1 MRASK
6 IGTKLLVILLIVAM
20 ILPMSAEVLAT
31 ATEEWGFDEEQIVVT
46 EDVGTVDE
54 EVEAEETEIEEQ
66 EVVEP
71 EAEIEAEGEAEEA
84 LTGKLTHEMQSAKIE
99 TAMEREGGD
108 ESSGTIKSDKYD
120 TTPYAYQVANSGGT
134 GRKTVFKLI
143 QENDYSYEDAMYC
156 VNAEKSFPSAQAYD
170 YKNMGDIKTETTT
183 AAASLIN
190 SIGAKNYKSLIWLI
204 DNMYLPKQQPSEK
217 LDYIKKA
224 FASEINK
231 NVIPPVTAEYIMENL
246 TDDDIEVVQQY
257 AIWYF
262 TNGNTDVSTDYL
274 KYYHS
279 RYSNFGSMYVSSAMQ
294 TGGSWVSLSDRT
306 GNGVRQEFSQILYAY
321 LVDNAKKAST
331 SSKFTYPTFAMQNAD
346 LRCAVDGDY
355 YKVGPF
361 KVNAGSASATI
372 KLVDGRGYEI
382 ERSKYKIKIDGEN
395 DFSNKNVNEIF
406 GKNYYVYLPIEGNDV
421 SKVKMTIEYTTYET
435 EATLWTPTTD
445 DTLQPIVL
453 ITRGEKKR
461 SDSREK
467 DIDPKKFDLALRKYI
482 IKAGNTNISNRI
494 PDVNA
499 GTIAST
505 GTAEYKHRKAPVS
518 VKAGSTVIYEIRV
531 YNEGSLNGT
540 ATKIT
545 DYLPEGMTLA
555 ENSNINKIY
564 GWTASSDGRVATTEY
579 LSDSVIDA
587 YAGSGELESL
597 YVQIECKIADD
608 LADNITENVVLTNV
622 AEITGYSR
630 TDNDSEPS
638 VDPSTIDT
646 KTFTGNKDNKDELD
660 DPNYYYK
667 GLQDDDDFE
676 KVVISPNND
685 VFDLALR
692 KFITKINGKSLS
704 TSREPKVDVS
714 KLKDGTSTNATYT
727 HPKTTLEVSKGDIV
741 TYTIRVYNEGDIDG
755 YAEEISDFI
764 PAGLG
769 YLKDYTKNIENK
781 WSIPSDARTT
791 KLSQIE
797 NGTSNLKKEDF
808 TGSTSL
814 GDQVVVIG
822 GGKFVST
829 ALSSSSSSN
838 LIKAFDKESG
848 NSLSYKDV
856 EVTCIVLA
864 DSIEN
869 NNLKNIA
876 EIKKDS
882 NSEGKGDRDSTPDT
896 VDPNNYP
903 NGEGNQDDH
912 DYENLTLP
920 AEKKF
925 DLSLQKFI
933 TGVNDSKVSGREPT
947 ITKNSD
953 GTFRYSH
960 TTEALKVANKDLV
973 TYTIR
978 VYNEG
983 DIDGY
988 AKEVMDDIP
997 AGLKYLPDNNVNKE
1011 FEWKMYDKSGKET
1024 TDVNQATSIKTQYL
1038 SKENEKNGRSNLIE
1052 AYNDSKQTPSYRD
1065 VRVVFEVVETAL
1077 PNKTERTIIN
1087 TAEITDDED
1096 KYGNPVDDK
1105 DSTPGNNKSGEDD
1118 IDRERVSVKYFD
1130 LALKKSLTKIIIT
1143 ENGKSREIN
1152 AKNEDD
1158 LLKVEINRKYI
1169 NKTTVK
1175 FVYNITVTNQGEIA
1189 GYAKELKD
1197 HIPAGLKFVKEDN
1210 KDWTEVSKDVVK
1222 TEALANTLLEPGKSA
1237 SVAITLEWEN
1247 SENNLGQKV
1256 NIAEISK
1263 DQNDVNSPDID
1274 STPDNFKEGEDDQD
1288 DAPVILS
1295 ISTGEEPV
1303 YIVLSTTVMAI
1314 LVTGIVLIKKYVLI

>member
-1 MRASK
+1 MRVSK
-6 IGTKLLVILLIVAM
+6 IGKKLLVMLLIVAI
-20 ILPMSAEVLAT
+20 ILPCSAEVLAT
-31 ATEEWGFDEEQIVVT
+31 AEEAFGFEEPITVVENVENLEEEVLP
-46 EDVGTVDE
+46 EDVLSDE
-54 EVEAEETEIEEQ
+54 
-66 EVVEP
+66 VEP
-71 EAEIEAEGEAEEA
+71 EVEEFAPEEVDAELEFEEEA

-108 ESSGTIKSDKYD
+108 ESSGTIDSDKYD
-120 TTPYAYQVANSGGT
+120 DSPYAYQVANSGGS

-143 QENDYSYEDAMYC
+143 EENDYSYENALYC
-156 VNAEKSFPSAQAYD
+156 VNAEKSFPSANAYD

-204 DNMYLPKQQPSEK
+204 DNMYLPKQQPDEK
-217 LDYIKKA
+217 VEYIKKA
-224 FASEINK
+224 FAGEIGK
-231 NVIPPVTAEYIMENL
+231 NVIPPVTVESIMETI
-246 TDDDIEVVQQY
+246 TDDDIEVVQQW
-257 AIWYF
+257 ALWYF
-262 TNGNTDVSTDYL
+262 TNGNTDGLSADYL
-274 KYYHS
+274 KYYHA
-279 RYSNFGSMYVSSAMQ
+279 RYSTFGSVYIKSAMLTNDQ
-294 TGGSWVSLSDRT
+294 WQSLSDRT
-306 GNGVRQEFSQILYAY
+306 GNGARQEFMNILYAY
-321 LVDNAKKAST
+321 LVDNAKKAAT
-331 SSKFTYPTFAMQNAD
+331 TTKTTYPSFGMQNAD
-346 LRCAVDGDY
+346 IKCTVDGDY

-361 KVNAGSASATI
+361 KVNSGVGTANI
-372 KLVDGRGYEI
+372 KLVDNNGREI
-382 ERSKYKIKIDGEN
+382 ERSKYQIKIDGEN
-395 DFSNKNVNEIF
+395 SFTNKNVNNIF
-406 GKNYYVYLPIEGNDV
+406 NTNYYIYLPIEGNTIT
-421 SKVKMTIEYTTYET
+421 KVKMTIDYKTFET
-435 EATLWTPTTD
+435 DASLWTPTTD
-445 DTLQPIVL
+445 DTLQPVVL
-453 ITRGEKKR
+453 ITRGEKSH

-467 DIDPKKFDLALRKYI
+467 DIENKEFDLALRKYI
-482 IKAGNTNISNRI
+482 IKAGSTTISNRI
-494 PDVNA
+494 PEVDTR
-499 GTIAST
+499 TISST
-505 GTAEYKHRKAPVS
+505 GTAEYKHRKQPVS
-518 VKAGSTVIYEIRV
+518 VKAGDTVVYEIRV
-531 YNEGSLNGT
+531 YNERSLSGT

-545 DYLPEGMTLA
+545 DYLPAGMTLA
-555 ENSNINKIY
+555 ENSNINKVY
-564 GWTASSDGRVATTEY
+564 GWTASDDGRVATTEY
-579 LSDSVIDA
+579 LKDSVIEG
-587 YAGSGELESL
+587 YSGSGELESL

-608 LADNITENVVLTNV
+608 LANDITENVILTNV

-630 TDNDSEPS
+630 SDEDSEPS

-646 KTFTGNKDNKDELD
+646 KNYSGHKDNKEDLN
-660 DPNYYYK
+660 DPEYYYK

-676 KVVISPNND
+676 KVVIEPNQS

-692 KFITKINGKSLS
+692 KFITKINGKAPN

-727 HPKTTLEVSKGDIV
+727 HPKTTLEVEKGDIV

-755 YAEEISDFI
+755 YAEEIADYI
-764 PAGLG
+764 PTGLG
-769 YLKDYTKNIENK
+769 YLKDYTKNIDNK
-781 WSIPSDARTT
+781 WSIPSDAKTI
-791 KLSQIE
+791 KLSQVE
-797 NGTSNLKKEDF
+797 NGTNNVKKEDF
-808 TGSTSL
+808 TGNTSL
-814 GDQVVVIG
+814 GDQVVVLG

-829 ALSSSSSSN
+829 ALASSNSGN
-838 LIKAFDKESG
+838 LIKAFDKSG
-848 NSLSYKDV
+848 NTLSYKDV
-856 EVTCIVLA
+856 EITCIVLA
-864 DSIEN
+864 DSVSN

-876 EIKKDS
+876 EVNKDS
-882 NSEGKGDRDSTPDT
+882 NPEGKGDRDSTPGT

-912 DYENLTLP
+912 DFENLTLP
-920 AEKKF
+920 AEKRF
-925 DLSLQKFI
+925 DL
-933 TGVNDSKVSGREPT
+933 
-947 ITKNSD
+947 
-953 GTFRYSH
+953 
-960 TTEALKVANKDLV
+960 

-1011 FEWKMYDKSGKET
+1011 YEWKMYDKSGKET
-1024 TDVNQATSIKTQYL
+1024 TDVNQAASIKTNYL
-1038 SKENEKNGRSNLIE
+1038 SRDNEKNGRSNLIE

-1065 VRVVFEVVETAL
+1065 VKVVFEVVETAL

-1096 KYGNPVDDK
+1096 RDGNPIDDK

-1118 IDRERVSVKYFD
+1118 IDQERVSVKYFD

-1143 ENGKSREIN
+1143 ENGKTREIN

-1169 NKTTVK
+1169 SKTTVK

-1197 HIPAGLKFVKEDN
+1197 HIPTGLKFVKDDN
-1210 KDWTEVSKDVVK
+1210 KDWTEVSKDIVK

-1237 SVAITLEWEN
+1237 SVSITLEWEN

-1263 DQNDVNSPDID
+1263 DYNDVNSPDID
-1274 STPDNFKEGEDDQD
+1274 STPDNFKDGEDDQD